1 MNPLKFLSFL
11 LLIIVVSCSNEQES
25 SKVDSIKILLPQ
37 DPERLNPVYDPR
49 SIGREVFQYMHL
61 PIADYHPEKLTL
73 FPILIEEIPSL
84 EKDDK
89 GSFYQ
94 LNFKKGITWNDGKP
108 ITTRDYEF
116 TIKSVLHPETVVK
129 SWKPYMRQIKGL
141 EVLDEH
147 RCKVYI
153 DDSYMLSLE
162 ITCTPYLLPYH
173 SYENADAILNYNL
186 EEIKEM
192 TAESNPELTEFVTAF
207 NDPKNFKGI
216 LGNGPYILKDW
227 ITDQMVSLEK
237 TLDHWGVNEKDNP
250 FVMANVNRMEF
261 KILADELAAITAFK
275 DGEIDI
281 INGLSAANF
290 KQLDEAYKEASYL
303 TSPSTRL
310 YYLALNNKDKLLKDP
325 AIRKALA
332 ALTNVQTMIN
342 NIEFGYGVELTGPI
356 HPDQDAYNEKLS
368 SKIYDPQKAKEI
380 LEKEGWKD
388 TNADGTIDKII
399 DGKKEELVLDL
410 LITGSELGKKIAL
423 LLQDETKKL
432 GIGINIVPKD
442 IRRMRKE
449 NLYNYNYDI
458 AALASSMD
466 LAPIDPYRRW
476 HSDNIDSKGN
486 NVSAYSSP
494 AADSLITLIRKT
506 KDTKKRERIT
516 EEFHELI
523 YNDQPV
529 IFLFAPNNKIAV
541 NKNFIGKATSKRPGY
556 LANTFKVK

>member
-11 LLIIVVSCSNEQES
+11 LLFLLLSCANEQEAN
-25 SKVDSIKILLPQ
+25 KIDSIKILLPQ

-61 PIADYHPEKLTL
+61 PLADYHPEELTL

-84 EKDDK
+84 KKDEK
-89 GSFYQ
+89 GSYYQ

-108 ITTRDYEF
+108 ITTKDYEF
-116 TIKSVLHPETVVK
+116 TIKSVLHSETVVK
-129 SWKPYMRQIKGL
+129 SWKPYMRQINAL
-141 EVLDEH
+141 EIIDEH
-147 RCKVYI
+147 SCKVYI

-162 ITCTPYLLPYH
+162 ITCTPYLLPSH
-173 SYENADAILNYNL
+173 TYENVDKIMNHSLA
-186 EEIKEM
+186 EIKEM
-192 TAESNPELTEFVTAF
+192 TAESNPELTEFIAGF
-207 NDPKNFKGI
+207 NDPKNFKGTTC
-216 LGNGPYILKDW
+216 NGPYVLKDW
-227 ITDQMVSLEK
+227 ITDQMVTLEK
-237 TLDHWGVNEKDNP
+237 TPNFWGAKEKDNP
-250 FVMANVNRMEF
+250 FLLANVNRMEF
-261 KILADELAAITAFK
+261 KILADELAAVTAFK
-275 DGEIDI
+275 DGEIDV

-290 KQLDEAYKEASYL
+290 KQLNEAYKEASYL

-310 YYLALNNKDKLLKDP
+310 YYLALNNKDKILKDP

-356 HPDQDAYNEKLS
+356 HPNQGAYNEKLS
-368 SKIYDPQKAKEI
+368 SKIYNPAEAKEI
-380 LEKEGWKD
+380 LAAEGWKD
-388 TNADGTIDKII
+388 TNGDGTIDKMI
-399 DGKKEELVLDL
+399 DGSKEELVLDL

-432 GIGINIVPKD
+432 GIGIKIIPKD

-458 AALASSMD
+458 AALAASMD

-486 NVSAYSSP
+486 NVSGYSSSSS
-494 AADSLITLIRKT
+494 DSLITLIRET
-506 KDTKKRERIT
+506 NDTAERERLT
-516 EEFHELI
+516 EQFHEVI

-529 IFLFAPNNKIAV
+529 IFLFAPTNKIAV
-541 NKNFIGKATSKRPGY
+541 NKKFVGTATSKRPGY

>member
-11 LLIIVVSCSNEQES
+11 LLFTILSCSNEQQG

-37 DPERLNPVYDPR
+37 DPERLNPVYDSR
-49 SIGREVFQYMHL
+49 SIGREVYQYMHL

-73 FPILIEEIPSL
+73 YPILIEEIPIL

-89 GSFYQ
+89 GNFY
-94 LNFKKGITWNDGKP
+94 LLEFKKNITWNDGTP
-108 ITTRDYEF
+108 ITTKDYEF
-116 TIKSVLHPETVVK
+116 TLKSVLHPETVVK
-129 SWKPYMRQIKGL
+129 SWKPYLRQINAL
-141 EVLDEH
+141 EIIDDKK
-147 RCKVYI
+147 CKVYI

-162 ITCTPYLLPYH
+162 ITCTPYLLPFHNYEKGAAIMKH
-173 SYENADAILNYNL
+173 SLA
-186 EEIKEM
+186 EIKEM
-192 TAESNPELTEFVTAF
+192 TAETNPELSDFVLEF
-207 NDPKNFKGI
+207 NDPKYFKGS

-227 ITDQMVSLEK
+227 ITDQLVTLEK
-237 TLDHWGVNEKDNP
+237 TPNHWGADDKNNP

-261 KILADELAAITAFK
+261 KILADELAAVTAFK
-275 DGEIDI
+275 DGEIDV

-290 KQLDEAYKEASYL
+290 KQLSEGYKDANYV

-310 YYLALNNKDKLLKDP
+310 YYLALNNKDKILKDP
-325 AIRKALA
+325 AVRKALA

-342 NIEFGYGVELTGPI
+342 NIEFGYGIELTGPI
-356 HPDQDAYNEKLS
+356 HPDQAAYNEKLS
-368 SKIYDPQKAKEI
+368 SEIYNPTKAKEI
-380 LEKEGWKD
+380 LVTEGWKD
-388 TNADGTIDKII
+388 TNADGTVDKMI
-399 DGKKEELVLDL
+399 DGVKEELILDL

-432 GIGINIVPKD
+432 GIGINIIPKD

-458 AALASSMD
+458 AALAATMD

-486 NVSAYSSP
+486 NVSGYSSP
-494 AADSLITLIRKT
+494 ASDSLISLIRET
-506 KDTKKRERIT
+506 RNVVERERLT
-516 EEFHELI
+516 EEFHEII
-523 YNDQPV
+523 YKDQPV
-529 IFLFAPNNKIAV
+529 IFLFAPTNKVAI
-541 NKNFIGKATSKRPGY
+541 NKNFVGTATSKRPGY